1 MVVAGCASNEEWA
14 TWKQHPTHF
23 ASGDHGFFSIR
34 NRDDSAKR
42 VTRQD
47 IALARDRPGLV
58 GPSHHRLPGTDPGAL
73 MPEWRRPVSGS
84 HQFGRRLAGHPA
96 K

>member
-1 MVVAGCASNEEWA
+1 MMVAGCASNEEWA

-47 IALARDRPGLV
+47 IALARDQGWWGRPI
-58 GPSHHRLPGTDPGAL
+58 T
-73 MPEWRRPVSGS
+73 VS
-84 HQFGRRLAGHPA
+84 QEQIQER
-96 K
+96 

>member
-1 MVVAGCASNEEWA
+1 MVVAGCATNEEWA

-34 NRDDSAKR
+34 NRDETAKR

-47 IALARDRPGLV
+47 IALARNQGWWGRPITV
-58 GPSHHRLPGTDPGAL
+58 AQEQIQER
-73 MPEWRRPVSGS
+73 
-84 HQFGRRLAGHPA
+84 
-96 K
+96 

>member
-1 MVVAGCASNEEWA
+1 MVVAGCATNEEWS

-47 IALARDRPGLV
+47 IALARDQGWWGRPI
-58 GPSHHRLPGTDPGAL
+58 T
-73 MPEWRRPVSGS
+73 VS
-84 HQFGRRLAGHPA
+84 QEQIQER
-96 K
+96 

>member
-1 MVVAGCASNEEWA
+1 MVVAGCATNEEWA

-34 NRDDSAKR
+34 NRDETAKR

-47 IALARDRPGLV
+47 ISLARNQGWWGRPITV
-58 GPSHHRLPGTDPGAL
+58 AQEQIR
-73 MPEWRRPVSGS
+73 ER
-84 HQFGRRLAGHPA
+84 
-96 K
+96 

>member
-1 MVVAGCASNEEWA
+1 MRSTRRQLPLLCGVLMLVAGCATNEEWS

-47 IALARDRPGLV
+47 IALARDQGWWGRPI
-58 GPSHHRLPGTDPGAL
+58 T
-73 MPEWRRPVSGS
+73 VS
-84 HQFGRRLAGHPA
+84 QEQIQER
-96 K
+96 

>member
-1 MVVAGCASNEEWA
+1 MLVAGCATNEEWS

-47 IALARDRPGLV
+47 IALARDQGWWGRPI
-58 GPSHHRLPGTDPGAL
+58 T
-73 MPEWRRPVSGS
+73 VS
-84 HQFGRRLAGHPA
+84 QEQIQER
-96 K
+96 

>member
-1 MVVAGCASNEEWA
+1 MLVAGCATNEEWA

-34 NRDDSAKR
+34 NRDEGAKR

-47 IALARDRPGLV
+47 IALARDQGWWGRPITV
-58 GPSHHRLPGTDPGAL
+58 AQEQIQER
-73 MPEWRRPVSGS
+73 
-84 HQFGRRLAGHPA
+84 
-96 K
+96 

>member
-1 MVVAGCASNEEWA
+1 LLCGVLVVVAGCATNEEWS

-47 IALARDRPGLV
+47 IALARDQGWWGRPI
-58 GPSHHRLPGTDPGAL
+58 T
-73 MPEWRRPVSGS
+73 VS
-84 HQFGRRLAGHPA
+84 QEQIQER
-96 K
+96 

>member
-1 MVVAGCASNEEWA
+1 MRSIRWQLPLLCGALMVVAGCASNEEWS

-47 IALARDRPGLV
+47 IALARDQGWWGRPI
-58 GPSHHRLPGTDPGAL
+58 T
-73 MPEWRRPVSGS
+73 VS
-84 HQFGRRLAGHPA
+84 QEQIQER
-96 K
+96 

>member
-1 MVVAGCASNEEWA
+1 MRSTRWQLPLLCGALMVVAGCATNEEWS

-47 IALARDRPGLV
+47 IALARDQGWWGRPI
-58 GPSHHRLPGTDPGAL
+58 T
-73 MPEWRRPVSGS
+73 VS
-84 HQFGRRLAGHPA
+84 QEQIQER
-96 K
+96 

>member
-1 MVVAGCASNEEWA
+1 MRSTRWQFLLLCGALMVVAGCATNEEWS

-47 IALARDRPGLV
+47 IALARDQGWWGRPI
-58 GPSHHRLPGTDPGAL
+58 T
-73 MPEWRRPVSGS
+73 VS
-84 HQFGRRLAGHPA
+84 QEQIQER
-96 K
+96 

>member
-1 MVVAGCASNEEWA
+1 MRSIRWQLPLLCGVLMVVTGCATNEEWS

-47 IALARDRPGLV
+47 IALARDQGWWGRPI
-58 GPSHHRLPGTDPGAL
+58 T
-73 MPEWRRPVSGS
+73 VS
-84 HQFGRRLAGHPA
+84 QEQIQER
-96 K
+96 

>member
-1 MVVAGCASNEEWA
+1 MRSTRWQFPLLCGVLMVVAGCATNEEWS

-47 IALARDRPGLV
+47 IALARDQGWWGRPI
-58 GPSHHRLPGTDPGAL
+58 T
-73 MPEWRRPVSGS
+73 VS
-84 HQFGRRLAGHPA
+84 QEQIQER
-96 K
+96 

>member
-1 MVVAGCASNEEWA
+1 MRSTRWQLPLLCGALMMVAGCATNEEWA

-34 NRDDSAKR
+34 NRDDAAKR

-47 IALARDRPGLV
+47 ITMARDQGWWGRPI
-58 GPSHHRLPGTDPGAL
+58 T
-73 MPEWRRPVSGS
+73 VS
-84 HQFGRRLAGHPA
+84 QEQIQER
-96 K
+96 